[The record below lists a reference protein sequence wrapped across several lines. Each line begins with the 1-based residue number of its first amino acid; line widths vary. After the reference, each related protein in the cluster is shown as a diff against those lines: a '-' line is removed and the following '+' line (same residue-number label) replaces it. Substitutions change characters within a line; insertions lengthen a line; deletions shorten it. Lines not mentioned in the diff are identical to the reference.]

1 MSRVCFAVVLNVS
14 LLKKKYLKFTATIV
28 LHNVHVCTLLCNMHT
43 FDLQLNLV
51 FFCITFFLGDRVVCD
66 SMYSIR
72 LLSNYLDDGMLA
84 RSLGVHCNERLSSA
98 GSSTGRADMK
108 LLFGMV
114 QYVVVVLAIY
124 LYKICSK
131 YIISR

>member
-28 LHNVHVCTLLCNMHT
+28 LHNVCTLLCNMHT

-51 FFCITFFLGDRVVCD
+51 FFCIIFFLGDRVVYD

-72 LLSNYLDDGMLA
+72 LLSTYLDD
-84 RSLGVHCNERLSSA
+84 
-98 GSSTGRADMK
+98 
-108 LLFGMV
+108 
-114 QYVVVVLAIY
+114 
-124 LYKICSK
+124 
-131 YIISR
+131 

>member
-14 LLKKKYLKFTATIV
+14 LLKKKYLKFTATIM
-28 LHNVHVCTLLCNMHT
+28 LHNVCTLLCNMHT
-43 FDLQLNLV
+43 FDIQLNLV
-51 FFCITFFLGDRVVCD
+51 FFCIIFFLGDRVVYD

-72 LLSNYLDDGMLA
+72 LLSTYLDDWMLA

>member
-14 LLKKKYLKFTATIV
+14 LLKKKYLKFTATFV
-28 LHNVHVCTLLCNMHT
+28 LHNVCTLLCNMHT

-51 FFCITFFLGDRVVCD
+51 FFCIIFFLGDRVVYD

-72 LLSNYLDDGMLA
+72 LLSTYLDDWMLA

-98 GSSTGRADMK
+98 GRADMK